1 MMHRSDQ
8 QHTLAKPALIEG
20 VALFTGVPSKCT
32 IRPAAVDH
40 GLVFE
45 HNGTQIPLGAG
56 SLCDGPVHPVF
67 ASVPPRC
74 SAVSSGGSS
83 VWLVE
88 HVLSALAG
96 LGISNAV
103 VSVDHHELPILD
115 GSSQAFVRA
124 ILDAGVVDQDAAV
137 TPIQISKTVRV
148 EHGDSWIEAT
158 PAASA
163 SYQYTIDYGEKSPIK
178 RATVGWDGD
187 AADYAHRVAP
197 ARTFCLKQ
205 EAEMLIGGG
214 LFKHLAPGD
223 MLVLDENGPMDN
235 ELRDPDECAHHKLL
249 DLIGDVALFGSRI
262 NARFVAHKSGHS
274 MAHALVR
281 AIADSVG

>member
-1 MMHRSDQ
+1 MHGSDQ
-8 QHTLAKPALIEG
+8 QLTLASPALIEG
-20 VALFTGVPSKCT
+20 VALFTGTPSRCT
-32 IRPAAVDH
+32 IHPAPINH

-45 HNGTQIPLGAG
+45 HNGTRIPLGAG
-56 SLCDGPVHPVF
+56 SLCDAPVHPVF

-74 SAVSSGGSS
+74 SAVTNGGSS

-96 LGISNAV
+96 LGITNAV
-103 VSVDHHELPILD
+103 VSVDHHELPIMD

-124 ILDAGVVDQDAAV
+124 ILDAGITEQDAAV
-137 TPIQISKTVRV
+137 VPIELPKTVRV
-148 EHGDSWIEAT
+148 EHGDSWIEAI
-158 PAASA
+158 PSDAP
-163 SYQYTIDYGEKSPIK
+163 SYEYTIDYGSDSPIK
-178 RATVGWDGD
+178 RAAVEWDGD
-187 AADYAHRVAP
+187 SSDYAHRVAP

-205 EAEMLIGGG
+205 EAEMLIAGG

-223 MLVLDENGPMDN
+223 MLVLDSDGPMDN

-281 AIADSVG
+281 AIAITVD